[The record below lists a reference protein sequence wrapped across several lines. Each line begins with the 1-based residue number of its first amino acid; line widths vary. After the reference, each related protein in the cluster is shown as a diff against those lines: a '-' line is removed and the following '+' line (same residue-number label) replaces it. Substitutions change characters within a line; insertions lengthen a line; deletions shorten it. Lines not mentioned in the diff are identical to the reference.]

1 MFSMNSGGKVDNE
14 KYYKSLGLNKNCS
27 KSDVKK
33 AYRKLAMIHHPDKG
47 GSEDKFKE
55 ITKAFETL
63 SDDNKRK
70 QYDQFGEGEGGMN
83 SRGDIFS
90 QMFSGGMQQNNSNKK
105 GNNVIHEVNLSLNII
120 F

>member
-1 MFSMNSGGKVDNE
+1 MFFNQSMNGGRKVDND

-70 QYDQFGEGEGGMN
+70 QYDQFGEGEGGGGL
-83 SRGDIFS
+83 RPGGDIFS
-90 QMFSGGMQQNNSNKK
+90 QMF
-105 GNNVIHEVNLSLNII
+105 